1 MGQARGDSE
10 VHIYARH
17 IWYNELPNRG
27 VGKVFIKTSGAVGW
41 FSDATMTQTRALPPL
56 VDLAALH
63 PAARVLH
70 DHFLSDAQTI
80 PDIGDLLP
88 RPCPLSPPRPAH
100 PLPAT
105 GPPSSASYSVFPD
118 DYRVPFQKR
127 TLVGIPDALFQY
139 YNSASLPPLSA
150 PLTPPQPP
158 ASRPTW
164 ASSPR

>member
-1 MGQARGDSE
+1 MTRGESE
-10 VHIYARH
+10 VHIY
-17 IWYNELPNRG
+17 
-27 VGKVFIKTSGAVGW
+27 GASYRSSCQIGAWEWCYKKQGRVVLVLT
-41 FSDATMTQTRALPPL
+41 DATMTQTRALPL
-56 VDLAALH
+56 VDLSVLH

-80 PDIGDLLP
+80 PDVGDLLP
-88 RPCPLSPPRPAH
+88 RACPLLPPRPAH
-100 PLPAT
+100 PPPAA